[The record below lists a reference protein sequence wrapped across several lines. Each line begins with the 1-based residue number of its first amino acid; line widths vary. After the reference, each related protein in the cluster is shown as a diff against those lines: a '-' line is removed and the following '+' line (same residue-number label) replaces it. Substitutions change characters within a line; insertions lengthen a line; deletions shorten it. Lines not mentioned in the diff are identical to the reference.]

1 MIYNYICFYTGG
13 GNSEQLQQ
21 LTERICAL
29 EEGLRNINGSLQELG
44 EWDVVLN
51 HFKER

>member
-29 EEGLRNINGSLQELG
+29 EEGLTNINASLQELG
-44 EWDVVLN
+44 E
-51 HFKER
+51 